1 MTAIRPL
8 GQRFPHLVPS
18 IVSGTVLGLVASL
31 LAGPITSALVGGPR
45 GGDAGVVAGYI
56 AWALFFMVGIGA
68 VGEAVQWGS
77 GRANPTHEQELV
89 LAGSGAGLWRYF
101 RFTTD
106 HKVVGV
112 QYLATVLVLFLVG
125 GLAAFLIRL
134 QQSQPGASYFKPAFY
149 NTMVGVHGTVM
160 IAAVIIMS
168 TSTFGNFM
176 LPILIGARDMAFPRL
191 NALSYWILFSAIPV
205 FLSTLVLGGFQTGW
219 TGYAPL
225 ADQQSRFSGQGLG
238 MDAYSFT
245 IILFAMSTALSGVNI
260 VTTMVTMRTRGM
272 FWNRIPLF
280 VWGATLSVLLGLVV
294 FPSFMLSQVM
304 VLMDRVLG
312 TSFFIANLG
321 GSNWLYE
328 QLFWFMGHPEVYV
341 IALPS
346 LAVAADISAV
356 FNRKPVFG
364 YRLFLGGMFAICL
377 LSLLVWAHHL
387 YLSGANTALNGAFML
402 NTELISIPTGAIFF
416 VLIGT
421 FWRGRV
427 WVTVPLLFV
436 LGLLSNFIIGGVTGL
451 YLADVPTDVMFHGG
465 MFVTAHFH
473 FTLVGGM
480 VFGFFAAF
488 YYWFPKIFGRR
499 LNPALGRLHFWLFE
513 VGFLGTFLALF
524 YAGLQGEPRWMA
536 IVPRVF
542 AGANL
547 VASLFTILL
556 ALSVVVFGYN
566 VISSLLA
573 GRPAAANEWGGNTL
587 EWRVPT
593 PVPLENFEELP
604 VVTGWAHD
612 PDNVNLA
619 PGHGKGGPE
628 MGGVAPALQ
637 G

>member
-1 MTAIRPL
+1 MRSQAGGLLRRGALI
-8 GQRFPHLVPS
+8 PS
-18 IVSGTVLGLVASL
+18 VVSGAVLGVVA
-31 LAGPITSALVGGPR
+31 ALVVGLATSILVSGPR
-45 GGDAGVVAGYI
+45 AGDAAVVAGYA
-56 AWALFFMVGIGA
+56 AWVVFFMLGIGA
-68 VGEAVQWGS
+68 ITHLYRWGFAP
-77 GRANPTHEQELV
+77 ANPSHEDELE
-89 LAGSGAGLWRYF
+89 LAGQGGGLWRYF

-112 QYLATVLVLFLVG
+112 QYLVTVLVLFLVG

-134 QQSQPGASYFKPAFY
+134 QQSQPGGMYFSPAVY
-149 NTMVGVHGTVM
+149 NTLVGIHGLVM
-160 IAAVIIMS
+160 IAAVIIMM

-191 NALSYWILFSAIPV
+191 NALSYWLLFAAIPV
-205 FLSTLVLGGFQTGW
+205 FLSTLVLGGFETGW

-225 ADQQSRFSGQGLG
+225 ADQESAFTSPGLG

-245 IILFAMSTALSGVNI
+245 IVLFGISTALSAVNI
-260 VTTMVTMRTRGM
+260 VTTVITMRTAGM

-294 FPSFMLSQVM
+294 FPSFILAQVM
-304 VLMDRVLG
+304 VLMDRVFA
-312 TSFFIANLG
+312 TSFFIASLG

-364 YRLFLGGMFAICL
+364 YRLFLGGMIGICL

-387 YLSGANTALNGAFML
+387 YLSGANTALNAAFML

-427 WVTVPLLFV
+427 WLTVPLLFV
-436 LGLLSNFIIGGVTGL
+436 LGVLSNFIIGGVTGL
-451 YLADVPTDVMFHGG
+451 YLADVPTDMIFHGG
-465 MFVTAHFH
+465 MFVAAHFH

-499 LNPALGRLHFWLFE
+499 LNPALGRLHFWLME
-513 VGFLGTFLALF
+513 IGFLGTFLALF

-536 IVPRVF
+536 IVPPQF
-542 AGANL
+542 GGPNL
-547 VASLFTILL
+547 VASLFTILIL
-556 ALSVVVFGYN
+556 LSVVVFGYN
-566 VISSLLA
+566 VIASVLA
-573 GRPAAANEWGGNTL
+573 GQPAAANEWGGNTL
-587 EWRVPT
+587 EWRVST
-593 PVPLENFEELP
+593 PVPLENFERQP

-612 PDNVNLA
+612 PGNVA
-619 PGHGKGGPE
+619 EPVGPE
-628 MGGVAPALQ
+628 PGPGAPAPAL
-637 G
+637 GG

>member
-1 MTAIRPL
+1 MI
-8 GQRFPHLVPS
+8 
-18 IVSGTVLGLVASL
+18 SGTVLGVVA
-31 LAGPITSALVGGPR
+31 ALVVGLVTSNLVPGR
-45 GGDAGVVAGYI
+45 RAGDAGVVAGYT
-56 AWALFFMVGIGA
+56 AWVVFFMVGIGA
-68 VGEAVQWGS
+68 VTHAARWGFAS
-77 GRANPTHEQELV
+77 RNPTYDEELE
-89 LAGSGAGLWRYF
+89 LAGAGGGLWRYF

-112 QYLATVLVLFLVG
+112 QYLVTVLVLFLVG

-134 QQSQPGASYFKPAFY
+134 QQSQPGAAYFKPAVY
-149 NTMVGVHGTVM
+149 NTLLGIHGMVM
-160 IAAVIIMS
+160 IAAVIIMM

-176 LPILIGARDMAFPRL
+176 VPILIGARDMAFPRL
-191 NALSYWILFSAIPV
+191 NALSYWFLFTAIPI

-225 ADQQSRFSGQGLG
+225 ANQDALG
-238 MDAYSFT
+238 MDAYAFT
-245 IILFAMSTALSGVNI
+245 ILLFGISTTLTGVNL
-260 VTTMVTMRTRGM
+260 VTTMLTMRTTGM
-272 FWNRIPLF
+272 LWNRIPLF
-280 VWGATLSVLLGLVV
+280 AWGATLSVLLGLVV
-294 FPSFMLSQVM
+294 FPSFLLSQVM
-304 VLMDRVLG
+304 VLMDRVFG

-364 YRLFLGGMFAICL
+364 YRLFLGGMVGICL
-377 LSLLVWAHHL
+377 LSVFVWAHHL
-387 YLSGANTALNGAFML
+387 YLSGANTALNGPFML
-402 NTELISIPTGAIFF
+402 GTELISIPTGAIFF

-427 WVTVPLLFV
+427 WLTVPLLFV
-436 LGLLSNFIIGGVTGL
+436 LGVLSNFIIGGVTGL
-451 YLADVPTDVMFHGG
+451 YLADVPTDMIFHGG

-473 FTLVGGM
+473 FTLLGGM

-499 LNPALGRLHFWLFE
+499 LNPALGRLHFWLME
-513 VGFLGTFLALF
+513 IGFLGTFLPLF

-536 IVPRVF
+536 IVPRQF

-556 ALSVVVFGYN
+556 VLSVVVFAYN
-566 VISSLLA
+566 VIASLLA
-573 GRPAAANEWGGNTL
+573 GQPAAANEWGGNTL

-593 PVPLENFEELP
+593 PVPLENFERLP

-612 PDNVNLA
+612 PGNVAEPVWPEPGPGA
-619 PGHGKGGPE
+619 P
-628 MGGVAPALQ
+628 APALR